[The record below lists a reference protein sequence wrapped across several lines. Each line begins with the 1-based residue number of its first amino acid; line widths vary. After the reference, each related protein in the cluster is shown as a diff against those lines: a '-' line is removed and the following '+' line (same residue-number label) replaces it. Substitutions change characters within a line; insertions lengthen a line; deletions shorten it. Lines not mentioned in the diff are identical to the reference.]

1 MAWRLLLE
9 TSTLENSNFEVT
21 EGKFDSGI
29 LLRKLQEKS
38 PPNLTAL
45 SGKQDKPEKSCQI
58 VCLLREVKEQIKYDY
73 DGIDILLIGEVNVF
87 FIFKKLDCYQ

>member
-1 MAWRLLLE
+1 ME
-9 TSTLENSNFEVT
+9 HSNFEVT
-21 EGKFDSGI
+21 EGKFDAGI

-38 PPNLTAL
+38 PPNLKAL

-73 DGIDILLIGEVNVF
+73 DGIDLLLIGEVNVF
-87 FIFKKLDCYQ
+87 FIFKKLNYAINETTYLGK

>member
-1 MAWRLLLE
+1 MPNRLLLE
-9 TSTLENSNFEVT
+9 TSTLENPNFEVT

-73 DGIDILLIGEVNVF
+73 DGIARPF
-87 FIFKKLDCYQ
+87 FNRRGKYFLYMYLKS